1 MSLSDMLHFKL
12 VNENDTVY
20 FTFKEPLYRVKILRG
35 GLIGGCKLTSC
46 GKTKRFL
53 KVSLPF
59 PPLLHGPKPACKM
72 YSRNTIRGIP
82 HGRGIHKESKRSMGD
97 LRDQCKLLTKKRKR
111 EEEVSELYKEIYR
124 LQQTIVDMRAHIEQ
138 WKTVIHHNRRIGK
151 WSVSNPM

>member
-20 FTFKEPLYRVKILRG
+20 FTFKGNHFTAKILRG

-46 GKTKRFL
+46 GKRKIFL

-59 PPLLHGPKPACKM
+59 PPLPHGPRPACKM

-82 HGRGIHKESKRSMGD
+82 HGRGYPTRN
-97 LRDQCKLLTKKRKR
+97 RN
-111 EEEVSELYKEIYR
+111 VAWAIYA
-124 LQQTIVDMRAHIEQ
+124 T
-138 WKTVIHHNRRIGK
+138 
-151 WSVSNPM
+151 SVSY